1 VKRER
6 PSIILTLMR
15 CLRLRCPVCGQSSII
30 QHPFKIKHH
39 CPACNAL
46 FMREEGFFV
55 GAILINV
62 MTTEMAILLIYL
74 VALVVLGFD
83 YQLVL
88 TVLFIAALLFPIAF
102 YHHSWSIWL
111 GFDHIV
117 ETLPKNVEQPSA
129 APAENEDEWPDQIDS

>member
-1 VKRER
+1 MKRER
-6 PSIILTLMR
+6 PSIILTLLR
-15 CLRLRCPVCGQSSII
+15 CLRLRCPVCGESSIV
-30 QHPFKIKHH
+30 QRPFKIKHH
-39 CPACNAL
+39 CPSCDAL

-62 MTTEMAILLIYL
+62 ITTEMVILIFYL
-74 VALVVLGFD
+74 VTLVILGIN

-88 TVLFIAALLFPIAF
+88 AVLFIAALLFPIAF

-117 ETLPKNVEQPSA
+117 ESLPKNVERPR
-129 APAENEDEWPDQIDS
+129 APAEIEDEWPDQIDI